1 MIIKLDEFNIVSF
14 NNRWAVRK
22 NHTKPVTRWRK
33 HRILPRNFQHLISK
47 LTFGSALLLHQLC
60 VHFETAVGFSTRY
73 DCLQFPTL
81 DFSQASQTVSQA
93 SFLGTG
99 RRTQVGEGKSGS
111 SEDA

>member
-14 NNRWAVRK
+14 NNRRAVRK

-47 LTFGSALLLHQLC
+47 LTFGSALLQQLC

-81 DFSQASQTVSQA
+81 GFSQASQTVIQA
-93 SFLGTG
+93 GFLGTG
-99 RRTQVGEGKSGS
+99 RRTNGRRREKRIK
-111 SEDA
+111 